1 MHVRCFP
8 MALDKKTI
16 WFFRSAAVGLVCLL
30 GAALGTANAAPPW
43 RGASPS
49 LRESGARFA
58 IADFDGDSKADVV
71 TVLSAA
77 SSRSSTQYV
86 VELRFGSG
94 VRNWIDVVAPSGG
107 LRLRALDVNGD
118 TQLDLIVTTQWLD
131 EPVTV
136 LLNDGRGNFSKQ
148 DPSKFPA
155 AAPVTALWNAS
166 VMHPAAECAVLPL
179 RPAGDADA
187 ATSWALKAP
196 AGSRS
201 SPWLDVPYWP
211 LRRDGCSSGRSPPH
225 LNTFVS

>member
-1 MHVRCFP
+1 

-16 WFFRSAAVGLVCLL
+16 WSFRFAAAGLACLL
-30 GAALGTANAAPPW
+30 GAAWGTAKAAPPW
-43 RGASPS
+43 RGTS
-49 LRESGARFA
+49 LSLQGAGARFA

-71 TVLSAA
+71 TVLSTA
-77 SSRSSTQYV
+77 SGRSSTQYV

-118 TQLDLIVTTQWLD
+118 TQLDLVVTTQWLD

-148 DPSKFPA
+148 DPSNFPA

-166 VMHPAAECAVLPL
+166 AAHAAAECAVLPL

-187 ATSWALKAP
+187 ATSWALQAP

-201 SPWLDVPYWP
+201 SLWLDVSYWP
-211 LRRDGCSSGRSPPH
+211 SRRYGYSLGRSPPR